1 VEESEEQVRKLRKAA
16 RELDHRAGD
25 MEERT
30 NELGADIDSVRQEF
44 HRRRNDD
51 RVPGLPPEPEAVEEQ
66 AGDSSKEISPA
77 AEQPP
82 GDGER

>member
-1 VEESEEQVRKLRKAA
+1 MA
-16 RELDHRAGD
+16 RELDHTAGD
-25 MEERT
+25 MEERAD
-30 NELGADIDSVRQEF
+30 ELESDIDSVRQEF

-66 AGDSSKEISPA
+66 SGDTSKSISPA

-82 GDGER
+82 GDGDQ